1 MSVTYPPANPT
12 LTGDV
17 YAISRFLNNPTAVQR
32 RIRELA
38 QNRFITDALLAGRY
52 EGSAIAYDQ
61 DPGQYTSK
69 PPEIVT
75 PGAQYPRALPTTGP
89 ALMAYTSKWG
99 QDVPITDES
108 VGRMRGT
115 IVERTLTQVV
125 NYIVYQIDT
134 ISLSV
139 INSSV
144 TNSVTATAAWDAAGA
159 KPLLDILRAK
169 ARVRAQ
175 NKGYEP
181 NVIAMDDYAHAYLMD
196 NIGVL
201 SQLAGQMGTSIGMQG
216 DLLVVAGLVAMP
228 TPNLPVAGG
237 AFVVDTAQL
246 GGIGFERIPS
256 PEYQG
261 DPAQGVESWIGRNP
275 ARNDEYIV
283 RGRRPVVP
291 IVENPAAGCKITG
304 MGTLND

>member
-1 MSVTYPPANPT
+1 MLTYPPANPT

-61 DPGQYTSK
+61 DPNQFSSK

-75 PGAQYPRALPTTGP
+75 PGAQYPRALPTTGT
-89 ALMAYTSKWG
+89 ALMAYVSKWG
-99 QDVPITDES
+99 QDIPITDES
-108 VGRMRGT
+108 VGRQRGT

-134 ISLSV
+134 IALAV
-139 INSSV
+139 INAQVTQSV
-144 TNSVTATAAWDAAGA
+144 AATAAWDAATP

-169 ARVRAQ
+169 AKVRAQ

-181 NVIAMDDYAHAYLMD
+181 NVIAMDDFAHAYLMD

-201 SQLAGQMGTSIGMQG
+201 TQMAGQMGTSISMRGE
-216 DLLVVAGLVAMP
+216 LLVVAGLVAMP
-228 TPNLPVAGG
+228 TPNLPSVGTAII
-237 AFVVDTAQL
+237 VDTAAL

-261 DPAQGVESWIGRNP
+261 DPQNGVESWIGRNP
-275 ARNDEYIV
+275 ARNDEWIV

-291 IVENPAAGCKITG
+291 IVENPASGCKITG